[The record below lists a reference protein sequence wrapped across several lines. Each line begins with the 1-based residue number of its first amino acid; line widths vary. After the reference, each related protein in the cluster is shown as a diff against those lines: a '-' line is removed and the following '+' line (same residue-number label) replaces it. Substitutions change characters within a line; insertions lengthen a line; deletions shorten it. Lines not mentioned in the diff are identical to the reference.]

1 MRVYTEDEV
10 LEIVKEKRKQFET
23 QKAFAASLNRSPQ
36 YVSDVLNKRRSVT
49 PLALIMGFDK
59 RYIKKVETK

>member
-10 LEIVKEKRKQFET
+10 LEIIKEKSKQFET

-49 PLALIMGFDK
+49 PLALKMGFDK
-59 RYIKKVETK
+59 QYIKKEQPK